1 MRADLSTVAAL
12 VRTEN
17 FVDRVSNE
25 STKVLVTTRDLVAEK
40 LITSDNKN
48 KVTILR
54 EILKQDA
61 ASLDSIE
68 KVATAVAAAA
78 AKVQARKD
86 RTFAIIAKIK
96 GLTVK

>member
-1 MRADLSTVAAL
+1 
-12 VRTEN
+12 
-17 FVDRVSNE
+17 
-25 STKVLVTTRDLVAEK
+25 
-40 LITSDNKN
+40 
-48 KVTILR
+48 VTILR